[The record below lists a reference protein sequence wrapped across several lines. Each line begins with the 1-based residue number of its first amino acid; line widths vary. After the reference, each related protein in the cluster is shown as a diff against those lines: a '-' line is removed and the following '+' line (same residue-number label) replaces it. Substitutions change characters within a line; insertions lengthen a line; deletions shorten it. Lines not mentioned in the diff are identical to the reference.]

1 MNVLISGASGLI
13 GGHLVPR
20 LERAGHH
27 LFRLVRR
34 KPSSPMERQWNP
46 DERVDPIVLDRINSV
61 IHLAG
66 ENIGEGRWTEEKK
79 RRIRESRVQGTRRLA
94 EAIAEAPAPPKS
106 LVCASAIGFYGD
118 RGDATLDEGSSVGAG
133 FLPEVCR
140 EWEAAADPARSRGVR
155 VAHVR
160 LGVVLSSEGGALAK
174 MLLPFKMGVGGVI
187 GSGKQ
192 YWSCIS
198 IDEAAAVFQYVAE
211 NDAVSGPVNA
221 VCPEPVTNHDFTKT
235 LGRILGRP
243 TVFPLPA
250 FMARLALGQMAD
262 DLILSSARVVPAKL
276 TAVGYPFAHP
286 NLESSLRAALEGHR

>member
-1 MNVLISGASGLI
+1 MNVLISGASGLV
-13 GGHLVPR
+13 GGYLVPR
-20 LERAGHH
+20 LERAGHQVY
-27 LFRLVRR
+27 RLVRR
-34 KPSSPMERQWNP
+34 KPASPMERQWNP
-46 DERVDPIVLDRINSV
+46 DERVNPIVLDRIDAV

-79 RRIRESRVQGTRRLA
+79 RRIRESRVHGTRRLA
-94 EAIAEAPAPPKS
+94 EAIAEASAPPKS

-118 RGDATLDEGSSVGAG
+118 RGDTTLDEGSSAGSG
-133 FLPEVCR
+133 FLPDVCR
-140 EWEAAADPARSRGVR
+140 EWEGAADPARNRGVR

-198 IDEAAAVFQYVAE
+198 VDEAAAVFQYAAE
-211 NDAVSGPVNA
+211 NDSVSGPVNA

-276 TAVGYPFAHP
+276 TAAGYPFAHP